1 LNIPFFI
8 AKRYLVSKRKKNFI
22 NIISWLSM
30 MGVAFITAAIVVVL
44 SVFNGL
50 EELLHSLNNTF
61 DPEIKIEA
69 VSGKTFQCTDSLL
82 QKVKEVKGVALVIE
96 VLEDYAYVR
105 YRDANQVVTLKGVSE
120 DFLQEHRIDKAIVA
134 GEIKLSHQGVDYAI
148 IGRGIEYNLSVAVD
162 DPMFPLQL
170 YYIKNVKS
178 PSIDPSRLYAKQN
191 VVPGSVFSIVQN
203 LDENYIVVPL
213 RVVQSLMD
221 AGQKRTSLEIKS
233 ESTSSPKEIQR
244 NLQRVLGSDFS
255 VLTQEEQHKDLYR
268 LVKMEKLFT
277 FLAFVV
283 LLAIGSINIFF
294 SLMMLA
300 LDKKKDIS
308 VLMAMGADRKLIRG
322 IFISEGALISLLGT
336 TAGLLLG
343 GLLCWI
349 QMEYGL
355 VSMGMESSITEGY
368 PIKPMLD
375 DFLLTL
381 GVVGIITFFISFRP
395 AQLAARSA
403 AVEHL

>member
-1 LNIPFFI
+1 
-8 AKRYLVSKRKKNFI
+8 
-22 NIISWLSM
+22 M

>member
-1 LNIPFFI
+1 
-8 AKRYLVSKRKKNFI
+8 
-22 NIISWLSM
+22 M

-69 VSGKTFQCTDSLL
+69 VAGKTFQCTDSLL
-82 QKVKEVKGVALVIE
+82 QKVNEVKGVALVTE

-134 GEIKLSHQGVDYAI
+134 GEIKLSHQAVDYAI

-233 ESTSSPKEIQR
+233 AATSSPKEIQR

-343 GLLCWI
+343 GLLCWV

-355 VSMGMESSITEGY
+355 VSMGMQSSITEGY
-368 PIKPMLD
+368 PIKPMLN

>member
-69 VSGKTFQCTDSLL
+69 VAGKTFQCTDSLL
-82 QKVKEVKGVALVIE
+82 QKVNEVKGVALVTE

-134 GEIKLSHQGVDYAI
+134 GEIKLSHQAVDYAI

-233 ESTSSPKEIQR
+233 AATSSPKEIQR

-343 GLLCWI
+343 GLLCWV

-355 VSMGMESSITEGY
+355 VSMGMQSSITEGY
-368 PIKPMLD
+368 PIKPMLN